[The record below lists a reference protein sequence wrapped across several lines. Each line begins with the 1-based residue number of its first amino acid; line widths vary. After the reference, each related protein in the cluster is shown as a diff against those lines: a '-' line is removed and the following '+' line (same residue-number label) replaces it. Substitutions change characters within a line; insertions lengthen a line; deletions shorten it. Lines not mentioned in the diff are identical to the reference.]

1 MTSRPVRKLTKDEA
15 ERENETPL
23 SPEEAWKNDVA
34 TDLQRLGF
42 LPDSEPPDD
51 SIESRHQRF
60 SRVFKRRKSDSEN
73 PS

>member
-34 TDLQRLGF
+34 TDLQRLGVPAR
-42 LPDSEPPDD
+42 L
-51 SIESRHQRF
+51 RTAR
-60 SRVFKRRKSDSEN
+60 
-73 PS
+73 